1 MKKTLIVS
9 LLLLAFALCG
19 CGAQDPAE
27 VAESYVGREVSEL
40 IEAIG
45 EPNDTVY
52 QTSCAMSDA
61 MDGFL
66 EYDGFTVIT
75 LQQADSETVQ
85 RVDVK

>member
-1 MKKTLIVS
+1 MKKLLIAS
-9 LLLLAFALCG
+9 LLLLAFVLCG

-27 VAESYVGREVSEL
+27 TAESYVGREVSEL
-40 IEAIG
+40 IDAIG
-45 EPNDTVY
+45 EPNESFY
-52 QTSCAMSDA
+52 QTSCAMADA

-85 RVDVK
+85 RVDIK